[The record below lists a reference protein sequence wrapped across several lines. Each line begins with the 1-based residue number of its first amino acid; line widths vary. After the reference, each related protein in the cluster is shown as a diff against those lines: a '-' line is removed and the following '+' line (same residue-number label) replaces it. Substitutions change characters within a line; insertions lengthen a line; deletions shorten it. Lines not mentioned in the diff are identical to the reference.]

1 MSKGKKVSVT
11 NDEAL
16 RKRSQWKD
24 IWRRLRRNK
33 LAMFGMVLVLILTV
47 AAVFADQIAPH
58 DPAEQNL
65 RHKLEMPYGSLSAE
79 EQAEAREN
87 DAVYLL
93 GTDDFGRDIL
103 SRIIYGGRIS
113 LLVAILAIAFSLV
126 VGGILGVSAGYFG
139 GTYDG
144 TVMRIMDVLMAIP
157 GFLLAVCVSSALGTG
172 VQNTAIAIG
181 IGCVPGYARLMRAL
195 VLSIREQ
202 EYVEAARI
210 TGSSDWRIMLKHIVP
225 NILSPIIVES
235 TLRIGAC
242 ILMISSLSFIGLG
255 VQPPDAEW
263 GSMLSAGRQYIR
275 TFWPIVTFPGL
286 AILVTLFGFNL
297 FGDGLRDAL
306 DPRLKR

>member
-1 MSKGKKVSVT
+1 MSKKKKASGSEAVT
-11 NDEAL
+11 TDNL

-24 IWRRLRRNK
+24 IWRRLSRNR
-33 LAMFGMVLVLILTV
+33 LAMFGMVLVLILMV
-47 AAVFADQIAPH
+47 AAIF
-58 DPAEQNL
+58 AEQLAPFDPTKQDLVNNL
-65 RHKLEMPYGSLSAE
+65 QMPS
-79 EQAEAREN
+79 REH
-87 DAVYLL
+87 LL
-93 GTDDFGRDIL
+93 GTDDYGRDIL

-113 LLVAILAIAFSLV
+113 LLVAVLAIAFGLV
-126 VGGILGVSAGYFG
+126 VGGVLGVSAGYFG
-139 GTYDG
+139 GIYDG
-144 TVMRIMDVLMAIP
+144 TVMRLMDVMMAIP

-195 VLSIREQ
+195 VLSIRDQ

-210 TGSSDWRIMLKHIVP
+210 TGSSDARIMLKHIVP

-255 VQPPDAEW
+255 VQPPDSEW

-275 TFWPIVTFPGL
+275 SFWPIVTFPGL
-286 AILVTLFGFNL
+286 AIMVTLFGFNL